1 MRIPLF
7 TICSFYFCLL
17 ETSCSTY
24 NKVVKNDNYQEKF
37 ELANELFEKKEYLKS
52 ITLYE
57 QVYQRIPKTGEGE
70 LSYYRIAR
78 AYYEKSDFPMAGYYF
93 SSFVQHYPYSNKAQE
108 CLFLT
113 AMCSVQN
120 SPEFSLDQNDTKVA
134 IDNLQQFIDRYPESS
149 LVDSC
154 NHVMDRL
161 LFKLEKKDFEA
172 VKLYSKTQN
181 YRAAVASSKSF
192 LEDYPRSG
200 FREEIY
206 FILVSNL
213 NLLAVNSVENKKCER
228 IEQTIESYRNF
239 VAEFPE
245 TAYMSE
251 IKKVSDKMDKE
262 FEQFCNTE
270 KK

>member
-1 MRIPLF
+1 MKTLIF
-7 TICSFYFCLL
+7 TVCSFSFCLL
-17 ETSCSTY
+17 ITSCSNY

-52 ITLYE
+52 ITLFE

-78 AYYEKSDFPMAGYYF
+78 AYYEKSDYPMAGYYF
-93 SSFVQHYPYSNKAQE
+93 SSFVQRYPYSNKAQE
-108 CLFLT
+108 SLFLT

-120 SPEFSLDQNDTKVA
+120 SPDFSLDQNDTKVA

-181 YRAAVASSKSF
+181 YRAAAASSKSF
-192 LEDYPRSG
+192 IEDYPRSR
-200 FREEIY
+200 FREEVY
-206 FILVSNL
+206 YMLVSNL
-213 NLLAVNSVENKKCER
+213 SLLTVNSVENKKCER

-245 TAYMSE
+245 TVYKVE
-251 IKKVSDKMDKE
+251 INKISDKMHKE
-262 FEQFCNTE
+262 FEEFCTKE